1 MPARLTRP
9 RRLGVTT
16 LAALALTSAVSV
28 VGVASLAGAAY
39 AGDGTG
45 FTTAAPGTVF
55 ISDTWHGQVLA
66 VAPDGTKSVY
76 VDGVQPYGLSLDDA
90 GDLFIA
96 QDSNDVVKIAA
107 DGTRTDVVFGSVSYG
122 YQLAVDP
129 AGDIFLADPN
139 NNRVVEM
146 TTDGVEQTVP
156 IDGLNSVYGGV
167 AADAEGNLFV
177 ADTNNGRVVKVT
189 PDGVQSDFATSL
201 YYPTALAAGPDGSVY
216 VANSYNQILEL
227 AADGTQTDV
236 GFQNV
241 YYAPSMAVDAT
252 GTVFA
257 SSQDDFMFNS
267 GTVIWQKA
275 VAGPESALT
284 TSNSGYVYGI
294 AVSQNRAP
302 QSISFTSDP
311 GATPTV
317 GDRYDATATGGDSGK
332 PVTFS
337 ADPDSADVC
346 TVVSHLD
353 SSATVRLTGR
363 GTCTIDAAQ
372 GDTRGY
378 LAGAQQQ
385 SFAVKASGTL
395 VFTSQPSRPRVG
407 DTYLAT
413 AGSDSPEAVTY
424 QSGSPSS
431 CSVSADG
438 VVTLLHATDC
448 TVQASQAGNGDYLA
462 GSGTQIIH
470 TWRAI
475 QTVVF
480 TSHAPHRARAG
491 TTYKVTATGNADSGR
506 KVRISTIGACSVG
519 HHGLVHFN
527 HSGTCT
533 VFAIQTGNPD
543 YQPGKAKQVIVVTPA
558 SSRGA
563 GAVRGTTLLD

>member
-1 MPARLTRP
+1 MPERLARS
-9 RRLGVTT
+9 RRLGVGT

-39 AGDGTG
+39 AGNAAG
-45 FTTAAPGTVF
+45 FTPAAPGTVF
-55 ISDTWHGQVLA
+55 VSDAWQSQVLA

-76 VDGVQPYGLSLDDA
+76 VDGVQPYGLGLDDA

-96 QDSNDVVKIAA
+96 QDSSDVVKIAA

-156 IDGLNSVYGGV
+156 IDGLNGVYGV

-177 ADTNNGRVVKVT
+177 ADSNNGRVVKLT
-189 PDGVQSDFATSL
+189 PEGVQSDFATSL
-201 YYPTALAAGPDGSVY
+201 NYPSAMATGPDGTVY
-216 VANSYNQILEL
+216 VANSYNQILEI

-241 YYAPSMAVDAT
+241 YYPRSFAVDAT
-252 GTVFA
+252 GTVIA
-257 SSQDDFMFNS
+257 SSEDDFMFNS
-267 GTVIWQKA
+267 SAVIWQKS
-275 VAGPESALT
+275 VNGPESAFT

-294 AVSQNRAP
+294 AVSQTRSP

-311 GATPTV
+311 GTTPTV
-317 GDRYDATATGGDSGK
+317 GDRYDVTATGGDSGK

-378 LAGAQQQ
+378 LAGAGQQ
-385 SFAVKASGTL
+385 SFAVKVPGTL
-395 VFTSQPSRPRVG
+395 AFTSQPATPRVG

-413 AGSDSPEAVTY
+413 AGSESPEAVTY

-431 CSVSADG
+431 CSVSAQG
-438 VVTLLHATDC
+438 LVTLIHATDC
-448 TVQASQAGNGDYLA
+448 SVQAFQAGNGDYLA
-462 GSGTQIIH
+462 GSATQTIH

-480 TSHAPHRARAG
+480 TSHAPHRAHAG
-491 TTYKVTATGNADSGR
+491 TTYQATATGNADSGR
-506 KVRISTIGACSVG
+506 RVRISSLGACSVG
-519 HHGLVHFN
+519 RHGLVHFN
-527 HSGTCT
+527 HRGTCR

-558 SSRGA
+558 SNRGA
-563 GAVRGTTLLD
+563 GTVRGTTLLG